1 MLSDVLFDNFFTD
14 MMFHS
19 KIENSQKEVLHAL
32 VRLHEQVQAA
42 CSRVEALGAEL
53 MQASSALRQ
62 RRAELDAYRKSI
74 FDAVTAGRAAPSEAS
89 SPEMGPPPAPAG
101 FRAVYEPGLQYGR
114 QVEGMVMPAVEGV
127 TMPGAGGSGRATPPA
142 GFGEHPP
149 AGFGEH
155 PPAGFGEHPP
165 SGFDAPPH
173 APEGFMSPY
182 ASTSPQPS
190 PSYAPPPGSPPAA
203 PEGFMSPYASAGTSY
218 APPAG
223 PPPSFGALAAS
234 SPPPSSPPPQA
245 AAAASPTSPRFAPP
259 AGPPPSFSP
268 PAGPPPGHVAAEPD
282 QAASGSGSTGHAS
295 MPSPGSEHPPVEWK
309 SHNPY
314 AAAMFSRARQSS
326 LNVDA
331 GGEWEG
337 RRG

>member
-19 KIENSQKEVLHAL
+19 KIENSQREVLHAL

-42 CSRVEALGAEL
+42 CSRVETLGAEL
-53 MQASSALRQ
+53 MQTSSALRQ

-114 QVEGMVMPAVEGV
+114 QVVD
-127 TMPGAGGSGRATPPA
+127 GRVTPPA
-142 GFGEHPP
+142 GFGDHPPAEYGEHPP

-165 SGFDAPPH
+165 SGFDAPPP

-190 PSYAPPPGSPPAA
+190 SNHAPPPGSPPAA

-223 PPPSFGALAAS
+223 PPPSFGAPVSS
-234 SPPPSSPPPQA
+234 SPPPSSPPLQGA
-245 AAAASPTSPRFAPP
+245 SSPTSPRFAPP

-268 PAGPPPGHVAAEPD
+268 PAGPPPGHPAVEQG
-282 QAASGSGSTGHAS
+282 QAASGSGSTEHAS
-295 MPSPGSEHPPVEWK
+295 IPSPGSEHPPVEWK

-331 GGEWEG
+331 GGEGQG
-337 RRG
+337 RRA